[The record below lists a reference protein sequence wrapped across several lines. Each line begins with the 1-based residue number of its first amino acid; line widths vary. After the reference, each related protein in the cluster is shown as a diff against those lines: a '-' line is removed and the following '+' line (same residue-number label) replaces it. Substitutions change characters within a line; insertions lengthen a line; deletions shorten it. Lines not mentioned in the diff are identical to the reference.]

1 MAERRYAV
9 VFYTAVVTA
18 IAATYA
24 VYRVLE
30 QTREA
35 HKVPTQPVVVAA
47 RDVPEGERLD
57 RLALAV
63 NQWPQGTIP
72 QGAFSNPDLLV
83 GRVTRVAVFRGEAIV
98 PGRLAPPGTG
108 PGIEVKITPGKR
120 AMAVKINDVVGINGL
135 IQPNSRVDVL
145 VTLKEDM
152 AQTKQRAKVF
162 MSNMRVLSVGTEMD
176 RGDDGKPIN
185 ATTATLEVT
194 PDEAERLAVAMNQGT
209 IQLVL
214 RGYGDPGMV
223 RTAGATSADVLA
235 QLRSTPYTDDTEP
248 KPAPRHVVHVAPP
261 PPKQVVVAPPPPP
274 QPAKTEPAKPDSV
287 VVRVYRAD
295 KLTQQKFERNG
306 GASARKGVLASARSS
321 DSSSGRTSDST
332 STKADD
338 SANAKTNDSTGTQKS
353 DSAGTSPRP

>member
-63 NQWPQGTIP
+63 SQWPQGTVP
-72 QGAFSNPDLLV
+72 AGAFSSPDMLV
-83 GRVTRVAVFRGEAIV
+83 GRVTRLAVFRGEPVV

-152 AQTKQRAKVF
+152 AGSKQHAKVF
-162 MSNMRVLSVGTEMD
+162 MSNMRVLSVGTEVE

-214 RGYGDPGMV
+214 RGYGDPDSV
-223 RTAGATSADVLA
+223 KTPGATSADVLA
-235 QLRSTPYTDDTEP
+235 QLRSAAFVERTEP
-248 KPAPRHVVHVAPP
+248 KPEPRRVVARAAPRPP
-261 PPKQVVVAPPPPP
+261 EPPKVIVQAPPPPP
-274 QPAKTEPAKPDSV
+274 PPKPDSL

-295 KLTQQKFERNG
+295 KVIQQKFE
-306 GASARKGVLASARSS
+306 K
-321 DSSSGRTSDST
+321 
-332 STKADD
+332 K
-338 SANAKTNDSTGTQKS
+338 DSTGTQH
-353 DSAGTSPRP
+353 DDATGPRQDESASAPRP